1 MRTKLVAFR
10 KTPPILSLCME
21 GKCVVRTWILS
32 IIRNSEVSATERFE
46 SMLVSICALQGEK
59 FPATVNSPISPG
71 GRGVGN
77 GALL

>member
-1 MRTKLVAFR
+1 
-10 KTPPILSLCME
+10 ME
-21 GKCVVRTWILS
+21 GICVVRTWILS

-71 GRGVGN
+71 GRGG
-77 GALL
+77 GEWCIIMMSLEGGYDG